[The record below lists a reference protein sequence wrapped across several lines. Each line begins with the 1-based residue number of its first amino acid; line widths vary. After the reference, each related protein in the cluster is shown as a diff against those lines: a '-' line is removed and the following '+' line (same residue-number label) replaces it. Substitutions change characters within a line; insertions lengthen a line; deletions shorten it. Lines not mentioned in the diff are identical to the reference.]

1 MWGRYLVDRQ
11 STVILLLFYTILR
24 RVSYM
29 CSQVRFIYKKKWPY
43 LGSNTSHLIV
53 YLSKPL
59 GPVTCGYHPRSH
71 NNSNN
76 TRVVYIHTSPP
87 YTTYVFTVY
96 IYILCFDRAAAR
108 RDREGFTVVFINIC
122 R

>member
-1 MWGRYLVDRQ
+1 MDRQ
-11 STVILLLFYTILR
+11 STVILLLLFYTIRR

-29 CSQVRFIYKKKWPY
+29 CSQVRLIYKKKWPY
-43 LGSNTSHLIV
+43 RGSNTSHLIV

-76 TRVVYIHTSPP
+76 TRVVYLYVYIHTLPP
-87 YTTYVFTVY
+87 YNICVY
-96 IYILCFDRAAAR
+96 YICIYCVSTGTL
-108 RDREGFTVVFINIC
+108 REGIARDLRSSLLIYM
-122 R
+122 